1 MASKFITSLIT
12 LSLITHIKA
21 DIPVS
26 IFSYTPYVRQREC
39 VKDCIWHSGPTA
51 ENLII
56 ALGCRGPWV
65 NKCYCSG
72 NDDYEHASTAS
83 SFLRSCVAKSCRTS
97 STNSLVTSAF
107 DLYDEYCA
115 EAGMAVP
122 LVVASPTRT
131 EDKVMGVVT
140 GSGGDREPTA
150 GGGSDSGMSN
160 KGSGE
165 FDHNAFP
172 ENFCSLCLIHHG
184 RFATTLPGL
193 STGAKVGI
201 AVGSAAAALALVASA
216 VIAWRLKVNARVSP
230 PRRRNVIEVRTN
242 ATGKLKFL
250 DCK

>member
-160 KGSGE
+160 KGSG
-165 FDHNAFP
+165 
-172 ENFCSLCLIHHG
+172 
-184 RFATTLPGL
+184 L

>member
-1 MASKFITSLIT
+1 
-12 LSLITHIKA
+12 
-21 DIPVS
+21 
-26 IFSYTPYVRQREC
+26 
-39 VKDCIWHSGPTA
+39 
-51 ENLII
+51 
-56 ALGCRGPWV
+56 
-65 NKCYCSG
+65 
-72 NDDYEHASTAS
+72 
-83 SFLRSCVAKSCRTS
+83 
-97 STNSLVTSAF
+97 
-107 DLYDEYCA
+107 
-115 EAGMAVP
+115 MAVP